1 MSVSDS
7 NTDWLRELA
16 RFAELSAEERGHLR
30 ARAVEL
36 TITGTHDAEPVIAAL
51 RQELPVPAADP
62 IVAILLEKI
71 GRNVLERADR
81 WPLTQDTVSGW
92 QQLYRQLGPESRARA
107 HLLRALSAHGGAAAL
122 GAVAE
127 LLVSDPPKQSEDALL
142 ALSPLFQRRPYA
154 AQALFPRLLD
164 ALEHPVLAA
173 VILDLANYVTRH
185 HSLPRHPAAERA
197 PQLAA
202 LLEAMLNRLERV
214 EANPQAFAN
223 SAQSLTILVGEAVA
237 LLVALCDA
245 LALVGDPSAIPKL
258 HHALGL
264 RHRRVQTEAAAAL
277 ARLGDSAGT
286 DALVQLAAQP
296 LVRTRVLAYLEELG
310 QLLKV
315 PDEQRNPVA
324 RAEGDLAAWLA
335 EPTHFG
341 VPPTSLE
348 LVDSRRQYWP
358 TFDEPV
364 DCFLF
369 RYEFRIGERAI
380 SGIGLAGPVTHALL
394 ADLQDL
400 PPTDIYSVY
409 AGWFA
414 THEEIREI
422 PAGDL
427 SGDQQ
432 ARWQQAQLEL
442 EAAGYQDTVLDK
454 VGQFFG
460 HEHFVAIAHRENYA
474 GVVVYSDRQIY
485 WYPASN
491 ARRPLGPTEVY
502 SMHKG
507 REILQTFNPPE

>member
-1 MSVSDS
+1 MTTSEPLAA
-7 NTDWLRELA
+7 WLRELA
-16 RFAELSAEERGHLR
+16 RFADLSAAERGQLRACALELSISGPADGEAL
-30 ARAVEL
+30 V
-36 TITGTHDAEPVIAAL
+36 AAL
-51 RQELPVPAADP
+51 SQQPPAPAADP
-62 IVAILLEKI
+62 IVTIALEKL
-71 GRNVLERADR
+71 GRSVLDRSER
-81 WPLTQDTVSGW
+81 WPFTQDAVAAW
-92 QQLYRQLGPESRARA
+92 QHLYRQLGPDSRARA
-107 HLLRALSAHGGAAAL
+107 HLLRALSAHGGAAPL
-122 GAVAE
+122 GTVAE
-127 LLVSDPPKQSEDALL
+127 LLVSDPPRQSEDALL

-173 VILDLANYVTRH
+173 VILDLANYVTRQH
-185 HSLPRHPAAERA
+185 ALPRHPAAERA
-197 PQLAA
+197 PQLSA
-202 LLEAMLNRLERV
+202 LLEAVLNRLERV
-214 EANPQAFAN
+214 EAHPQEFAS
-223 SAQSLTILVGEAVA
+223 SAQSLTVLVGEGVA
-237 LLVALCDA
+237 LCVALCDA
-245 LALVGDPSAIPKL
+245 LALVGDPAAIVKL

-264 RHRRVQTEAAAAL
+264 RHRRVQAEAAAAL
-277 ARLGDSAGT
+277 ARLGESAGI
-286 DALVQLAAQP
+286 DALIELAAQP

-310 QLLKV
+310 QLSKV

-358 TFDEPV
+358 AFGEPV

-380 SGIGLAGPVTHALL
+380 SGVGLAGPVTHALL

-400 PPTDIYSVY
+400 PPADIYAVY

-414 THEEIREI
+414 THEEIREV
-422 PAGDL
+422 PAGEL
-427 SGDQQ
+427 TSEQR
-432 ARWQQAQLEL
+432 ARWEQAQAEL
-442 EAAGYQDTVLDK
+442 EAAGYEDAVLDK
-454 VGQFFG
+454 VGQFFA

-474 GVVVYSDRQIY
+474 GVVVYGDRQIY